1 MIAIYPPEKV
11 LTMRDLSPANVFW
24 RDVTGKVVIRGDDGT
39 VFTIVGV
46 VAQRLIPG
54 PNPRVDDDEVHSEED
69 NVLLMKLGGVEDIK
83 KKLDQI
89 NPKTKCMF
97 QGHATERTDIKL
109 PVLSDEF
116 KMEELVVVQAVDGV
130 SEENKEKIINYL
142 YGDM

>member
-46 VAQRLIPG
+46 VKQRLVPG
-54 PNPRVDDDEVHSEED
+54 PNPLVDDDEVHSEED

-83 KKLDQI
+83 KKLDQT
-89 NPKTKCMF
+89 PT
-97 QGHATERTDIKL
+97 TL
-109 PVLSDEF
+109 P
-116 KMEELVVVQAVDGV
+116 G
-130 SEENKEKIINYL
+130 
-142 YGDM
+142 